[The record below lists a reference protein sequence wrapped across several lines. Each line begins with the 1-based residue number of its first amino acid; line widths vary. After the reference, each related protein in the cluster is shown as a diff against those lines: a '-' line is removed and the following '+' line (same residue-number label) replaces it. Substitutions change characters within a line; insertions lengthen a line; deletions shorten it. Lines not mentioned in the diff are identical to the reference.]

1 MDLSSKGIASPVV
14 VQRHLSNPRTQVQH
28 KLKKIL
34 KNKYNSVGLTNKKYS
49 SASDVT
55 HVVRDQL
62 ATGSEPVPL
71 DMQNSHKEKEVI
83 HSTGI
88 NNPPHFEESDE
99 LMVSE
104 GATNI
109 AQQIQKKVSF
119 AETCKKSAPTSRVKK
134 RKPKFVFDASKDTVR
149 THASQRMST

>member
-1 MDLSSKGIASPVV
+1 MDLSSKGIANPVV

-71 DMQNSHKEKEVI
+71 DMQNSRKEKEVI

-88 NNPPHFEESDE
+88 NNPSS
-99 LMVSE
+99 L
-104 GATNI
+104 
-109 AQQIQKKVSF
+109 
-119 AETCKKSAPTSRVKK
+119 
-134 RKPKFVFDASKDTVR
+134 
-149 THASQRMST
+149 